1 MQQSAYIYNNLAS
14 QSHSNSPTK
23 EEYENI
29 SLEEQP
35 INMKD
40 YLLWNKIIKNIDQVK
55 RSANFINT
63 ILAYIWLIGWRV

>member
-1 MQQSAYIYNNLAS
+1 MQQSPYIYNNLAS

-35 INMKD
+35 INKKD
-40 YLLWNKIIKNIDQVK
+40 YYEIILSI
-55 RSANFINT
+55 
-63 ILAYIWLIGWRV
+63 ILTKLKEVLIS